1 MCPVRR
7 RKMVTWSCR
16 CKEFI
21 ASLSSGLGICGKT
34 HLPVVPSAQL
44 FSHSSLV
51 LVLIICL
58 AVSYDASVSG
68 CVYVAPCFS
77 RVSAF
82 MFPFMLLW
90 LGIHCR
96 MTAKVFRKELIFQ
109 SMDFTGLIL
118 MSGALLPVVLFG
130 SQRRLPTLLVWMD
143 RQ

>member
-58 AVSYDASVSG
+58 AVSYDAGVSG
-68 CVYVAPCFS
+68 CVYVAPCFA

-82 MFPFMLLW
+82 MFPSMLLW
-90 LGIHCR
+90 LGIHCSVSL
-96 MTAKVFRKELIFQ
+96 TAKVFRKELIFQ
-109 SMDFTGLIL
+109 RRDFIGLIL
-118 MSGALLPVVLFG
+118 MSWCSAACSTDWQSEKMTKSFSLDG
-130 SQRRLPTLLVWMD
+130 
-143 RQ
+143 